1 MPSRFLLISVAAIA
15 ALAAAS
21 SQAQPKPP
29 PKPPAQ
35 CFLSRDWS
43 SWRPSADSKA
53 LYLRVGVSQVFR
65 LDLAY
70 ACPTL
75 QQPNARLI
83 TKLRGGDWIC
93 HPLDVDLQVSDGV
106 VPEPCIVKGLSRLTR
121 EEIAALPKGVRP

>member
-1 MPSRFLLISVAAIA
+1 MFVRSLSVVL
-15 ALAAAS
+15 ALAAGLAAS
-21 SQAQPKPP
+21 SAPALSKPAAQPT
-29 PKPPAQ
+29 Q

-43 SWRPSADSKA
+43 SWRPSADSKSI
-53 LYLRVGVSQVFR
+53 YLRVGVSQVYR

-121 EEIAALPKGVRP
+121 EEAAALPKGARP